1 MRVIFMESQKQS
13 KPKFSVVTFNKSASK
28 MTGGGSGPIQEY
40 YMFPGLGGG
49 HAPILQGRYG

>member
-1 MRVIFMESQKQS
+1 MENQKQS
-13 KPKFSVVTFNKSASK
+13 NSKFSVVTFDKPASK
-28 MTGGGSGPIQEY
+28 MTGGGSGPIPEY